1 MTNLAKNVPFSV
13 FVGKLLEESFPPG
26 YFNTHKLK
34 HVSKQQRT
42 RLYGINNLL
51 VRHNGYASQIILFID
66 ADITSS
72 FKSPSVTMSKKEF
85 RFILKGQI
93 KKIKRS
99 SKRNTRNR
107 RGANVRKIAILL
119 FTSFHLSVCPY

>member
-85 RFILKGQI
+85 SL
-93 KKIKRS
+93 
-99 SKRNTRNR
+99 
-107 RGANVRKIAILL
+107 
-119 FTSFHLSVCPY
+119 Y